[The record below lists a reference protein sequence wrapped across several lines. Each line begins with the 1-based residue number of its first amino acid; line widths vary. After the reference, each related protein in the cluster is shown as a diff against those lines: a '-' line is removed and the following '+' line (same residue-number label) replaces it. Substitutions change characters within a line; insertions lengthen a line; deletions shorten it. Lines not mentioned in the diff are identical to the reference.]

1 MPPKTNSKI
10 EFGSGSLYIK
20 DLDQEFKVFD
30 GEGTYEDEYAEDAE
44 PIVRLSAEPIEFS
57 INDATFIRDW
67 TTVKCK
73 DCGCDIP
80 VTQYYALT
88 FGTKGWVCPGCKFEE
103 VVTHARGGGKRS
115 KNAY

>member
-1 MPPKTNSKI
+1 MPPKTNNKI
-10 EFGSGSLYIK
+10 EFSSGSLYIK
-20 DLDQEFKVFD
+20 DLDEEFKVFN
-30 GEGTYEDEYAEDAE
+30 GEATYEDEYAEDDK
-44 PIVRLSAEPIEFS
+44 PLVRLSAEPIEFT

-88 FGTKGWVCPGCKFEE
+88 FGTKGWTCPGCKFWG

-115 KNAY
+115 ME